1 MQISLQCVKS
11 KSVTNLA
18 EAAADPAPVEGNSLP
33 FLPLTHHH
41 HHILPTTEG
50 PNGPVLVGH
59 TVELI
64 GLPPAPVIDVEAIEA
79 GLELE
84 EGAVGGGEVV
94 TTSRTVQSND
104 TVSDDP

>member
-1 MQISLQCVKS
+1 MQCVKS

-18 EAAADPAPVEGNSLP
+18 EAAADPAPVEGGNSLP
-33 FLPLTHHH
+33 FLPLTNHH

-59 TVELI
+59 TVELV
-64 GLPPAPVIDVEAIEA
+64 GLPPAPVIDVEAIDA

-84 EGAVGGGEVV
+84 EGAVGGGELGP
-94 TTSRTVQSND
+94 SRSVQSND
-104 TVSDDP
+104 AVPDDP

>member
-1 MQISLQCVKS
+1 MFCLFSQCVKS

-18 EAAADPAPVEGNSLP
+18 EAAADPTPVEGGNSLP
-33 FLPLTHHH
+33 FLPLTHH

-59 TVELI
+59 TVELV
-64 GLPPAPVIDVEAIEA
+64 GLPPAPVIDVLAIEA

-84 EGAVGGGEVV
+84 EGAVGGGEVGP
-94 TTSRTVQSND
+94 SRSTVP
-104 TVSDDP
+104 DDP

>member
-1 MQISLQCVKS
+1 
-11 KSVTNLA
+11 
-18 EAAADPAPVEGNSLP
+18 
-33 FLPLTHHH
+33 
-41 HHILPTTEG
+41 
-50 PNGPVLVGH
+50 
-59 TVELI
+59 VELI